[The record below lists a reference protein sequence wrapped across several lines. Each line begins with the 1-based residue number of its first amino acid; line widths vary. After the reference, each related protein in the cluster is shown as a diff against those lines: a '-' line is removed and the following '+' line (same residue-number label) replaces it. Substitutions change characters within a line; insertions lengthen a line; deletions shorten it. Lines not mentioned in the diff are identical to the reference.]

1 MASRRSGIT
10 VRAALMITL
19 GALAL
24 VILIA
29 AIQAYYLRV
38 DLRQSIGAQQLTLM
52 ERLADDLDS
61 SFSAT
66 RNALVRVAAHIP
78 PELASDVARLD
89 EYLANRPALL
99 ALFDNVG
106 ALDLSA
112 RVVASTPNRDMIG
125 LDFSDRAYFRRTLD
139 SAQSQISRPFLDQPL
154 NQPVVVITAP
164 VFDKDRRVVAV
175 LIGALHLF
183 KPNFLGRLAESRVGR
198 GGRFSLIGHD
208 RTIILSHERDRIL
221 TSGPEAGVSA
231 VFDQVASG
239 RRGWDEEGVGTAAHA
254 LFTFVPL
261 RTVPWTLVTD
271 IPADEAF
278 APIAAAQWRTFA
290 IAALMALI
298 LPLVAWLAVRRMLAP
313 LTKLRDQIH
322 ALDRG
327 HDSQALLTQVGM
339 DEVGDVANEFNRILT
354 EWRAAAH
361 ALAASEQRLRTIT
374 DNMPALIGYMDAEE
388 RYGLVNRTFTHWFG
402 HEPGEYLGRTLRE
415 MVDDET
421 YATLSPHLRQA
432 LAGSPATYH
441 RELVRDGR
449 RHYLEGRY
457 IPDMDEDGRA
467 RGVFVLV
474 NDITALK
481 DAERR
486 ARDSGAAT
494 ARMIDSARDAIVTT
508 DEAQRVRIFNRAA
521 EAMFGYTAGEM
532 IGEHVERLI
541 PARFHAAHRDHACE
555 FGRTDESA
563 CATNQADRVVLGKRR
578 DGTELPV
585 EASISRA
592 TSEDGVEFTVIMRD
606 VTERVRAAEDLAA
619 TALMLRQTVE
629 HMPAGVLVT
638 DAKLDIV
645 AFNDQFFALLG
656 LPPGVIARG
665 DPIEKYYRFNA
676 ERGEYGPGDVEA
688 HVSARMAQARR
699 AEAHCFERPRADGGV
714 LEIRGTPVPSGGFV
728 SVYTDVTVRHERSR
742 LQIAAREAAE
752 DAARAKSD
760 FLATMSHEVR
770 TPMNGV
776 LGLTELLL
784 DTRLDAD
791 QRDYAE
797 TILRSGQALLEILN
811 DILDLSKIE
820 AGKLEI
826 EETVFDPVQAI
837 DDVLALCGPRASA
850 KGLLLAGDGG
860 ANMPRDVIGDP
871 GRLRQVLSNLV
882 GNSLKFTDTGS
893 VRINS
898 RVIEETGD
906 ELLLGFA
913 VTDTGMGMTKEQQS
927 RLFRPF
933 SQADAS
939 TTRRFG
945 GTGLGLAIC
954 RRLVEA
960 MGGAF
965 KVVSEPGRGST
976 FAFTVRVTRAAAG
989 ATRVVQEQ
997 ARAVHR
1003 FRGRVLVVEDNVVN
1017 RKVARA
1023 TLKNFGIEV
1032 LEAENGSAA
1041 LEILAREPI
1050 DLVFMDMHM
1059 PVMDGLTATRRVRA
1073 AEAAAPT
1080 AQRQVIVAMTA
1091 NVMREAV
1098 DACKEAGMDDFL
1110 PKPFARRQM
1119 VEILARWLG
1128 AAEPDPGGVPA
1139 NEPAASPVLAIDR
1152 AVFAQLAE
1160 TMGDDMSALIGDFV
1174 TSTGQMFDALGD
1186 GSLRDES
1193 GTITRHVHTLKSSA
1207 AMIGAA
1213 QLSSLARDLEAECKR
1228 GNWGGLNVALAEM
1241 RAEFARVTAELD
1253 DVRPTAEASLDA

>member
-1 MASRRSGIT
+1 MALRRSGIT
-10 VRAALMITL
+10 VTAALMTTL

-24 VILIA
+24 VIL
-29 AIQAYYLRV
+29 V
-38 DLRQSIGAQQLTLM
+38 
-52 ERLADDLDS
+52 
-61 SFSAT
+61 
-66 RNALVRVAAHIP
+66 
-78 PELASDVARLD
+78 
-89 EYLANRPALL
+89 
-99 ALFDNVG
+99 
-106 ALDLSA
+106 
-112 RVVASTPNRDMIG
+112 
-125 LDFSDRAYFRRTLD
+125 
-139 SAQSQISRPFLDQPL
+139 
-154 NQPVVVITAP
+154 
-164 VFDKDRRVVAV
+164 
-175 LIGALHLF
+175 
-183 KPNFLGRLAESRVGR
+183 
-198 GGRFSLIGHD
+198 
-208 RTIILSHERDRIL
+208 
-221 TSGPEAGVSA
+221 
-231 VFDQVASG
+231 
-239 RRGWDEEGVGTAAHA
+239 
-254 LFTFVPL
+254 
-261 RTVPWTLVTD
+261 
-271 IPADEAF
+271 
-278 APIAAAQWRTFA
+278 AAAQWRTFA
-290 IAALMALI
+290 IGASMALI
-298 LPLVAWLAVRRMLAP
+298 LPLIAWLAVRRMLAP
-313 LTKLRDQIH
+313 LTTLRDEIH
-322 ALDRG
+322 ALDRE
-327 HDSQALLTQVGM
+327 HDSSALLTQTGM
-339 DEVGDVANEFNRILT
+339 GEVGDVANEFNRILI
-354 EWRAAAH
+354 EWRAATQAR
-361 ALAASEQRLRTIT
+361 AASENRLRTIT
-374 DNMPALIGYMDAEE
+374 DNMPALIGYMDSQE
-388 RYGLVNRTFTHWFG
+388 RYCLVNRTYSTWFG
-402 HEPGEYLGRTLRE
+402 REPETYLGRTLRE
-415 MVDDET
+415 VVDDEA
-421 YATLSPHLRQA
+421 YATLSPHLKRA
-432 LAGSPATYH
+432 LAGEPAIYY
-441 RELVRDGR
+441 RDMTKQGKR
-449 RHYLEGRY
+449 RFVEGRY
-457 IPDMDEDGRA
+457 IPDVDAEGRVC
-467 RGVFVLV
+467 GVFVLV
-474 NDITALK
+474 NDITELK

-486 ARDSGAAT
+486 ASDSGAAVT
-494 ARMIDSARDAIVTT
+494 RMIDTARDAIVTT
-508 DEAQRVRIFNRAA
+508 DEAQRVRIFNCAA
-521 EAMFGYTAGEM
+521 ESMFGYTAKEV

-541 PARFHAAHRDHACE
+541 PARFHAAHRDHARE
-555 FGRTDESA
+555 FGRAGDDSRA
-563 CATNQADRVVLGKRR
+563 MNPADRVVLGVKR
-578 DGTELPV
+578 DGTEFPI

-592 TSEDGVEFTVIMRD
+592 PSQDGAEVTVIMRD

-619 TALMLRQTVE
+619 TVQMLRQTVE

-665 DPIEKYYRFNA
+665 DPIEKYYRYNA
-676 ERGEYGPGDVEA
+676 ERGEYGPGDVQT

-699 AEAHCFERPRADGGV
+699 AEAHCFERPHAGGGV

-728 SVYTDVTVRHERSR
+728 SVYTDVTARHERSR
-742 LQIAAREAAE
+742 LQVAAREIAE
-752 DAARAKSD
+752 EAARAKTD

-784 DTRLDAD
+784 DTHLDAD

-850 KGLLLAGDGG
+850 KGLLLMGDAGAD
-860 ANMPRDVIGDP
+860 MPRDAIGDP

-893 VRINS
+893 VRIDS

-906 ELLLGFA
+906 ALLLGFA
-913 VTDTGMGMTKEQQS
+913 VTDTGMGMTEEQQS

-965 KVVSEPGRGST
+965 EVRSEPGRGST

-989 ATRVVQEQ
+989 ATRVVREQ

-1119 VEILARWLG
+1119 VEVLARWLG
-1128 AAEPDPGGVPA
+1128 AAEPGPDPGDAPA
-1139 NEPAASPVLAIDR
+1139 SEPAVPPVSAVDR

-1160 TMGDDMSALIGDFV
+1160 TMGEDMSALIGDFV
-1174 TSTGQMFDALGD
+1174 TSTGRMFDALGD
-1186 GSLRDES
+1186 GSFRDES
-1193 GTITRHVHTLKSSA
+1193 NTITRHVHTLKSSA

-1213 QLSSLARDLEAECKR
+1213 RLSVLARDLEAECKR
-1228 GNWGGLNVALAEM
+1228 GNWGALDAALGEM
-1241 RAEFARVTAELD
+1241 RAEFARVMVELD
-1253 DVRPTAEASLDA
+1253 DVRPTAQADLDA

>member
-1 MASRRSGIT
+1 
-10 VRAALMITL
+10 
-19 GALAL
+19 
-24 VILIA
+24 
-29 AIQAYYLRV
+29 
-38 DLRQSIGAQQLTLM
+38 
-52 ERLADDLDS
+52 
-61 SFSAT
+61 
-66 RNALVRVAAHIP
+66 
-78 PELASDVARLD
+78 
-89 EYLANRPALL
+89 
-99 ALFDNVG
+99 
-106 ALDLSA
+106 
-112 RVVASTPNRDMIG
+112 
-125 LDFSDRAYFRRTLD
+125 
-139 SAQSQISRPFLDQPL
+139 
-154 NQPVVVITAP
+154 
-164 VFDKDRRVVAV
+164 
-175 LIGALHLF
+175 
-183 KPNFLGRLAESRVGR
+183 
-198 GGRFSLIGHD
+198 
-208 RTIILSHERDRIL
+208 
-221 TSGPEAGVSA
+221 
-231 VFDQVASG
+231 
-239 RRGWDEEGVGTAAHA
+239 
-254 LFTFVPL
+254 
-261 RTVPWTLVTD
+261 
-271 IPADEAF
+271 
-278 APIAAAQWRTFA
+278 
-290 IAALMALI
+290 
-298 LPLVAWLAVRRMLAP
+298 
-313 LTKLRDQIH
+313 
-322 ALDRG
+322 
-327 HDSQALLTQVGM
+327 
-339 DEVGDVANEFNRILT
+339 
-354 EWRAAAH
+354 
-361 ALAASEQRLRTIT
+361 
-374 DNMPALIGYMDAEE
+374 
-388 RYGLVNRTFTHWFG
+388 
-402 HEPGEYLGRTLRE
+402 
-415 MVDDET
+415 
-421 YATLSPHLRQA
+421 
-432 LAGSPATYH
+432 
-441 RELVRDGR
+441 
-449 RHYLEGRY
+449 
-457 IPDMDEDGRA
+457 
-467 RGVFVLV
+467 
-474 NDITALK
+474 
-481 DAERR
+481 
-486 ARDSGAAT
+486 
-494 ARMIDSARDAIVTT
+494 
-508 DEAQRVRIFNRAA
+508 
-521 EAMFGYTAGEM
+521 
-532 IGEHVERLI
+532 
-541 PARFHAAHRDHACE
+541 
-555 FGRTDESA
+555 
-563 CATNQADRVVLGKRR
+563 
-578 DGTELPV
+578 
-585 EASISRA
+585 
-592 TSEDGVEFTVIMRD
+592 
-606 VTERVRAAEDLAA
+606 
-619 TALMLRQTVE
+619 
-629 HMPAGVLVT
+629 
-638 DAKLDIV
+638 
-645 AFNDQFFALLG
+645 
-656 LPPGVIARG
+656 
-665 DPIEKYYRFNA
+665 
-676 ERGEYGPGDVEA
+676 
-688 HVSARMAQARR
+688 MAQARR

-850 KGLLLAGDGG
+850 KGLLLAGDDG

-989 ATRVVQEQ
+989 ATRVVQAQ
-997 ARAVHR
+997 ARAVHC

-1059 PVMDGLTATRRVRA
+1059 PVMDGLTATRRMRA
-1073 AEAAAPT
+1073 AEAAAPK
-1080 AQRQVIVAMTA
+1080 ARRQTIVAMTA

-1119 VEILARWLG
+1119 VEVLARWLG